1 MKMFI
6 NYLKG
11 IAVIVY
17 HIIPALLYGSAIYAM
32 YSACIYTGG
41 IAAAWL
47 IYGLISMT
55 ISVTLTFI
63 RGATYFDSIFRK
75 NSNKDATAD
84 KGKKNF

>member
-17 HIIPALLYGSAIYAM
+17 HVIPALLYGSAIYGM
-32 YSACIYTGG
+32 YSACIHTGG

-47 IYGLISMT
+47 IYGIISLA
-55 ISVTLTFI
+55 IAVILTFI

-75 NSNKDATAD
+75 NSNKDAAAD